1 MKSVRAAVL
10 EAPGKI
16 VIRDFPYPSEQKSG
30 LIVRTELAG
39 ICGTD
44 KHTFLGHTRQYPGSK
59 AESLTPF
66 PIIQGHENVGVIN
79 EICSGANSVQDFHGN
94 TLKVGDRITMCP
106 DVVCGQ
112 CWYCRNTYGYPW
124 CDNVKGYGNA
134 FSAAEPP
141 HLFGGFAEYM
151 YLSDKVF
158 VYKVPDSVPPNVA
171 VLSELFTVTLGIDA
185 AKEVYSLANIGFGT
199 FPSVLV
205 LGVGPLGLLSIIRLR
220 IMGCDKIIAM
230 DRSAYR
236 LAAAKRFGADSII
249 DMNEISS
256 HKERLEF
263 TRQLT
268 GGLGID
274 LAVDCANEPLAF
286 SEGLDHLRRV
296 GTLIELGNFVDTGE
310 ISVNVS
316 AQVCTKNV
324 RIIGVGNHPY
334 PEYSKVLRMFE
345 RFMTAV
351 PFGELISHRF
361 SLECTRDALLKSMQ
375 PDSLKVVIEP

>member
-10 EAPGKI
+10 EAPQEI
-16 VIRDFPYPSEQKSG
+16 VIRDFPYPVGQKSG

-59 AESLTPF
+59 SESVTPF
-66 PIIQGHENVGVIN
+66 PIIQGHENVGVIE
-79 EICSGANSVQDFHGN
+79 EICSGAHSTKDFNGN
-94 TLKVGDRITMCP
+94 VLRVGDRITMCP
-106 DVVCGQ
+106 DVICGH

-134 FSAAEPP
+134 FTAATPP

-151 YLSDKVF
+151 YLGDEVF
-158 VYKVPDSVPPNVA
+158 VYKVPESVPPTVA
-171 VLSELFTVTLGIDA
+171 VLSELFTVTLGISA

-220 IMGCDKIIAM
+220 IMGCDRIIAM
-230 DRSAYR
+230 DWSAYR

-249 DMNEISS
+249 DMNEITTR
-256 HKERLEF
+256 KERVEF

-268 GGLGID
+268 DGLGVD
-274 LAVDCANEPLAF
+274 LAVDCANEPSAF
-286 SEGLDHLRRV
+286 SEGIDHLRRV

-310 ISVNVS
+310 TSINVS
-316 AQVCTKNV
+316 SQVCTKNV
-324 RIIGVGNHPY
+324 RVIGVGNHPY
-334 PEYSKVLRMFE
+334 TEYAKVLRMFE
-345 RFMTAV
+345 RLMTAV
-351 PFGELISHRF
+351 PFKELISHTF
-361 SLECTRDALLKSMQ
+361 SLDHTKDALLKSMEA
-375 PDSLKVVIEP
+375 DSLKVVVKP